1 MKRIMLF
8 LAVALAACGEPAIGG
23 SSELTEGSELFAANV
38 LGNRAGCI
46 TCHSLEPEVQLVGP
60 SVAGIGAIAGS
71 RVDGLSAEQYLRQ
84 SIVEPNAHLVEGYEK
99 DVMPGDYVLSLT
111 DPQIQALVDYLEG
124 LR

>member
-1 MKRIMLF
+1 V
-8 LAVALAACGEPAIGG
+8 LAFAIILAACGEPAIGG
-23 SSELTEGSELFAANV
+23 STDLTDGSELFAATV

-46 TCHSLEPEVQLVGP
+46 TCHSLEPGVQLVGP
-60 SVAGIGAIAGS
+60 SLAGIGSVADT
-71 RVDGLSAEQYLRQ
+71 RVEGLDAERYLRQ
-84 SIVEPNAHLVEGYEK
+84 SIVEPNAHLVDGYEK